1 MSNYLADY
9 GNFIYLCQRNQKHTK
24 KKIMTKEKISQS
36 KEKKQALELFQSMRG
51 QYIIGQ
57 ALYLAISKLKE
68 EPKERR
74 EISNMEDMKNLGEQL
89 FAIGYAP
96 TKLIN
101 EDDSFKELNK
111 LKH

>member
-1 MSNYLADY
+1 MA
-9 GNFIYLCQRNQKHTK
+9 
-24 KKIMTKEKISQS
+24 KEKISQS

-57 ALYLAISKLKE
+57 ALYLAISKIKE
-68 EPKERR
+68 VPKERR
-74 EISNMEDMKNLGEQL
+74 EISNMKDMEELGEQL

-96 TKLIN
+96 TKLMY
-101 EDDSFKELNK
+101 EDASFKEFNK